1 MQIHL
6 SDISSSEGMR
16 IQKTAEFGM
25 DTITFQSGSFPVLAK
40 EPIELTITNT
50 GDRNLEIRGTG
61 KITVGIPCD
70 RCLEEVST
78 EIPLEIER
86 KLDMKLTDEDRVNDL
101 DESSYLTGM
110 DLDVDQLVYLE
121 VLMSWPLK
129 VLCREDCKGICSQ
142 CGKNLND
149 GPCGCVEEPKDPR
162 MAAISDIF
170 RLMKGCNIM
179 SICPKNKSSKARRDK
194 RRANWKMSAPNL
206 VKCSKCG
213 ELMMPHRVCKACG
226 SYNKKEII
234 KVED

>member
-6 SDISSSEGMR
+6 SDISSSEGMC

-86 KLDMKLTDEDRVNDL
+86 KLDMKLTDEERVNDL

-129 VLCREDCKGICSQ
+129 VLCREDCKGICNR
-142 CGKNLND
+142 CGTNLNYGTCD
-149 GPCGCVEEPKDPR
+149 CDTRSLDPR
-162 MAAISDIF
+162 MSVIQDIF
-170 RLMKGCNIM
+170 KQL
-179 SICPKNKSSKARRDK
+179 
-194 RRANWKMSAPNL
+194 
-206 VKCSKCG
+206 
-213 ELMMPHRVCKACG
+213 
-226 SYNKKEII
+226 KE
-234 KVED
+234 V